1 MSVSLETV
9 IQYFDVPLAMSLG
22 TRDSN
27 LIPDYSRVVG
37 TALSEDN
44 IFKFYLGKEK
54 TGKTISNLDEN
65 GFIALTMVHPLN
77 YRCLQI
83 KGRCIRHYEADSSE
97 MENVT
102 NYLDLFGSV
111 IVKMGLPDD
120 ALLSWPHDPAIVV
133 EMELDEVY
141 EQTPKKGAGEKLKES

>member
-1 MSVSLETV
+1 MPVNLETV
-9 IQYFDVPLAMSLG
+9 LQYFDIPLAMSLG

-27 LIPDYSRVVG
+27 LKPDYSRVVG
-37 TALSEDN
+37 TALSESA
-44 IFKFYLGKEK
+44 
-54 TGKTISNLDEN
+54 TTISNLDDN

-97 MENVT
+97 MVNVN

-111 IVKMGLPDD
+111 IEKMGLPENVVYN
-120 ALLSWPHDPAIVV
+120 WPHDPAIVV

>member
-1 MSVSLETV
+1 MPVSLETV
-9 IQYFDVPLAMSLG
+9 LQYFDMPLAMSLG

-27 LIPDYSRVVG
+27 LKPDYSRVVG
-37 TALSEDN
+37 TALSEGN
-44 IFKFYLGKEK
+44 ILKFYLGKEK
-54 TGKTISNLDEN
+54 SDKTISNLDDN

-97 MENVT
+97 MVNVN

-111 IVKMGLPDD
+111 IAKMGLPED
-120 ALLSWPHDPAIVV
+120 AVYNWPHDPAIVV